1 MNADEIQ
8 KCIHDGVSAAL
19 AAQLSVAVNNAVNA
33 SVNGKIK
40 ALDEKVTPMVNAYNS
55 WLTTRRAVII
65 VLGFFL
71 ALGGLIQ
78 SAQTFYGLITNYFTI
93 SVR

>member
-1 MNADEIQ
+1 MDADEIQ
-8 KCIHDGVSAAL
+8 TCIHDGIAKAL
-19 AAQLSVAVNNAVNA
+19 ADQLPIAVNNAVNA

-71 ALGGLIQ
+71 AVGGLIQ

-93 SVR
+93 SLR